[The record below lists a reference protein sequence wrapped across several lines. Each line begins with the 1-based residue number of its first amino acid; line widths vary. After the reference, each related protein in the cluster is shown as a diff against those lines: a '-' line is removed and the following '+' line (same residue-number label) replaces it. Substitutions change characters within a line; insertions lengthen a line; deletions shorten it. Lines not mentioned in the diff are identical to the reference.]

1 MPAKEQRHVRRIVIT
16 GVGALVP
23 NGNNAQEMWK
33 SLCNGQSGIGRI
45 SSFDPTPF
53 PTQIGGEVKG
63 FDPKQWINPKEARR
77 MDRFVQFAVAVAK
90 MAVRDAG
97 LELDKEDPLRIG
109 VVVGSG
115 IGCISTIEEQH
126 TLMVTKGPQRISP
139 FFIPMLIVNMAPGMV
154 AMQLGVKGPNCCIV
168 SACASA
174 AHSIGEASLMIK
186 FGDADV
192 MLAGGSEAAV
202 TPLGIAGFC
211 ALKALSTRNDAP
223 EKASRPFD
231 KERDGFVMSE
241 GAGVV
246 ILEELEHARKRN
258 ARIYA
263 ELIGYGSTADA
274 FHMTAP
280 APGGEGAAACMRM
293 AVKNA
298 GVNPEDV
305 GYINAHG
312 TSTDLNDKYETMAI
326 KKVFKDH
333 AKKLAVSSNKS
344 MFGHLLGAA
353 GGVELISTVF
363 TLNHG
368 IIPPTINYEYPDP
381 ECDLDY
387 VPNTA
392 REQGVRVAMS
402 NSFGFGGHNSSLVV
416 RKFEG

>member
-1 MPAKEQRHVRRIVIT
+1 
-16 GVGALVP
+16 
-23 NGNNAQEMWK
+23 MWK
-33 SLCNGQSGIGRI
+33 SLCNGRSGIGRI
-45 SSFDPTPF
+45 SSFDPAPF

-63 FDPKQWINPKEARR
+63 FDPKVWINPKEARR
-77 MDRFVQFAVAVAK
+77 MDRFVQFAVVVAK
-90 MAVRDAG
+90 MAVHDAG
-97 LELDKEDPLRIG
+97 LDLQKEDLHRIG

-115 IGCISTIEEQH
+115 IGGISTIEEQH
-126 TLMVTKGPQRISP
+126 TLMITKGPQRISP
-139 FFIPMLIVNMAPGMV
+139 FFIPMLIVNMAPGMI

-174 AHSIGEASLMIK
+174 GHSIGEAMLMIK

-192 MLAGGSEAAV
+192 MIAGGTEAAV

-293 AVKNA
+293 AVKNS
-298 GVNPEDV
+298 GINPDEVD
-305 GYINAHG
+305 YINAHG
-312 TSTDLNDKYETMAI
+312 TSTGLNDKYETMAI
-326 KKVFKDH
+326 KDVFRDH

-387 VPNTA
+387 VPNSA
-392 REQGVRVAMS
+392 REQSVKIAMS
-402 NSFGFGGHNSSLVV
+402 NSFGFGGHNSSLMV
-416 RKFEG
+416 RKF

>member
-1 MPAKEQRHVRRIVIT
+1 MRRVVIT
-16 GVGALVP
+16 GVGALAP
-23 NGNNAQEMWK
+23 NGNSAQEMWE
-33 SLCNGQSGIGRI
+33 SLCKGRSGIARI
-45 SSFDPTPF
+45 SSFDPSLF

-63 FDPKQWINPKEARR
+63 FDPKVWINPKEARR
-77 MDRFVQFAVAVAK
+77 MDRFVQFAVVVAK
-90 MAVRDAG
+90 MAVDNAG
-97 LELDKEDPLRIG
+97 LDLRKEDLLRIG

-115 IGCISTIEEQH
+115 IGGISTIEEQH

-139 FFIPMLIVNMAPGMV
+139 FFIPMLIVNMAPGMI

-192 MLAGGSEAAV
+192 MIAGGTEAAV
-202 TPLGIAGFC
+202 TPLSIAGFC

-246 ILEELEHARKRN
+246 ILEELEHARKRD

-274 FHMTAP
+274 YHMTAP

-298 GVNPEDV
+298 GVNPD
-305 GYINAHG
+305 GIDYINAHG
-312 TSTDLNDKYETMAI
+312 TSTNLNDKYETMAI
-326 KKVFKDH
+326 KDVFRDH

-363 TLNHG
+363 TLTHG

-392 REQGVRVAMS
+392 REQSVRVAMS

>member
-1 MPAKEQRHVRRIVIT
+1 VRRVVVT
-16 GVGALVP
+16 GMGALAP
-23 NGNNAQEMWK
+23 SGNNVKEMWD
-33 SLCNGQSGIGRI
+33 SLCKGKSGIARI
-45 SSFDPTPF
+45 SSFDPSPF
-53 PTQIGGEVKG
+53 PTQIGGEVKN
-63 FDPKQWINPKEARR
+63 FDPTKFGLNHKEARR
-77 MDRFVQFAVAVAK
+77 MDRFVQFAVAVSR
-90 MAVRDAG
+90 MAVEDSG
-97 LELDKEDPLRIG
+97 MDLQKENPLRVG

-115 IGCISTIEEQH
+115 IGGISTIEKQH
-126 TLMVTKGPQRISP
+126 TLMVTEGPHKISP

-154 AMQLGVKGPNCCIV
+154 AMQLGAKGPNCCIV

-174 AHSIGEASLMIK
+174 AHSIGEAARVIR

-192 MLAGGSEAAV
+192 IIAGGTEAAV

-223 EKASRPFD
+223 EKASRPFEKD
-231 KERDGFVMSE
+231 RDGFVMAE

-263 ELIGYGSTADA
+263 ELIGYGATADA
-274 FHMTAP
+274 YHMTAP

-293 AVKNA
+293 AVETA
-298 GVNPEDV
+298 HVNPDQLDYV
-305 GYINAHG
+305 NAHG

-326 KKVFKDH
+326 KDVFGAH
-333 AKKLAVSSNKS
+333 AKKLPISSNKS

-353 GGVELISTVF
+353 GGVELISTIL
-363 TLNHG
+363 TLTHD
-368 IIPPTINYEYPDP
+368 ILPPTINYETPDP

-387 VPNTA
+387 VPNVA
-392 REQGVRVAMS
+392 RQQKVRVAIS
-402 NSFGFGGHNSSLVV
+402 NSFGFGGHNAALVV

>member
-1 MPAKEQRHVRRIVIT
+1 MERYNVRRIVIT
-16 GVGALVP
+16 GVGALAP
-23 NGNNAQEMWK
+23 NGNNAREMWE
-33 SLCNGQSGIGRI
+33 SLCEGKSGISRI

-63 FDPKQWINPKEARR
+63 FDPKVWINPKEARR

-90 MAVRDAG
+90 MAVTDSG
-97 LELDKEDPLRIG
+97 LDLQKEDLGRIG

-115 IGCISTIEEQH
+115 IGGISTIEEQH

-139 FFIPMLIVNMAPGMV
+139 FFIPMLIVNMAPGMI

-174 AHSIGEASLMIK
+174 AHSIGEAMLMIR
-186 FGDADV
+186 FGDADAII
-192 MLAGGSEAAV
+192 AGGTEAAV

-246 ILEELEHARKRN
+246 ILEELEHAKKRN

-274 FHMTAP
+274 YHMTAP

-293 AVKNA
+293 AVKSA
-298 GVNPEDV
+298 GLNPEDV
-305 GYINAHG
+305 DYINAHG
-312 TSTDLNDKYETMAI
+312 TSTGLNDKYETMAI
-326 KKVFKDH
+326 KNVFKDH

-387 VPNTA
+387 VPNSA
-392 REQGVRVAMS
+392 REQSVKIAMS
-402 NSFGFGGHNSSLVV
+402 NSFGFGGHNSSLMV
-416 RKFEG
+416 RKFEN

>member
-1 MPAKEQRHVRRIVIT
+1 MRRVVIT
-16 GVGALVP
+16 GVGALAP
-23 NGNNAQEMWK
+23 NGNNAQEMWE
-33 SLCNGQSGIGRI
+33 SLCKGRSGIARI
-45 SSFDPTPF
+45 SSFDPSPF

-63 FDPKQWINPKEARR
+63 FDPKVWINPKEARR
-77 MDRFVQFAVAVAK
+77 MDRFVQFAVVVAK
-90 MAVRDAG
+90 MAVDNAG
-97 LELDKEDPLRIG
+97 LDLRKEDLLRIG

-115 IGCISTIEEQH
+115 IGGISTIEEQH

-139 FFIPMLIVNMAPGMV
+139 FFIPMLIVNMAPGMI

-174 AHSIGEASLMIK
+174 GHSIGEAALMIK

-192 MLAGGSEAAV
+192 MIAGGTEAAV
-202 TPLGIAGFC
+202 TPLGVAGFC

-246 ILEELEHARKRN
+246 ILEELEHARKRD

-274 FHMTAP
+274 YHMTAP

-298 GVNPEDV
+298 GVSPDEVD
-305 GYINAHG
+305 YINAHG

-326 KKVFKDH
+326 KDVFRDH

-392 REQGVRVAMS
+392 REQSVRVAMS
-402 NSFGFGGHNSSLVV
+402 NSFGFGGHNSTLVV
-416 RKFEG
+416 RSF

>member
-1 MPAKEQRHVRRIVIT
+1 MERYNVRRIVIT
-16 GVGALVP
+16 GMGALAP

-33 SLCNGQSGIGRI
+33 SLCNGRSGIGRI
-45 SSFDPTPF
+45 SSFDPAPF

-63 FDPKQWINPKEARR
+63 FDPKIWINPKEARR
-77 MDRFVQFAVAVAK
+77 MDRFVQFAVVVAK
-90 MAVRDAG
+90 MAVHDAG
-97 LELDKEDPLRIG
+97 LDLQKEDPHRIG

-115 IGCISTIEEQH
+115 IGGISTIAEQH
-126 TLMVTKGPQRISP
+126 TLMITKGPQRISP
-139 FFIPMLIVNMAPGMV
+139 FFIPMLIVNMAPGMI

-174 AHSIGEASLMIK
+174 GHSIGEAMLMIK

-192 MLAGGSEAAV
+192 MIAGGTEAAV

-280 APGGEGAAACMRM
+280 APGGEGAAACMSM

-298 GVNPEDV
+298 GINPDEVD
-305 GYINAHG
+305 YINAHG

-326 KKVFKDH
+326 KDVFGDH

-392 REQGVRVAMS
+392 REQSVKIAMS
-402 NSFGFGGHNSSLVV
+402 NSFGFGGHNSSLMV
-416 RKFEG
+416 RKFEN